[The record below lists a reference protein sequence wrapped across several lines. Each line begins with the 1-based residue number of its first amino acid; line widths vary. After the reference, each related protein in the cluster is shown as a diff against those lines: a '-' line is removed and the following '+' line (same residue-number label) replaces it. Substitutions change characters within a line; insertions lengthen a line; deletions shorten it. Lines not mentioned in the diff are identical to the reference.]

1 MNILLNSNSINGHF
15 TDTQTLKNL
24 ASFVAENHLNSDL
37 LISTVSINNE
47 EIHGSEIY
55 FDDRV
60 IQPTDKIHFF
70 TQNRLEI
77 LFHLLDKGSLL
88 LDQLIEKTNRVS
100 NHYAQNQ
107 LLEADQGLLD
117 LLGSLDLFIQLMTN
131 VHRTIRIEV
140 STKLSSGQS
149 FHELEIHL
157 LSVLKAT
164 LQAKEKQDSIMLY
177 DLIEYELLDNLKQ
190 WKIMAIP
197 QLKNLKQV

>member
-1 MNILLNSNSINGHF
+1 MNILLNSNKINSNF

-24 ASFVAENHLNSDL
+24 ATFVAENHLNTDL

-55 FDDRV
+55 FDDRI
-60 IQPTDKIHFF
+60 IQPTDQIHFF

-77 LFHLLDKGSLL
+77 LFHLLDKGSAL
-88 LDQLIEKTNRVS
+88 LDQLIDKTNRVS
-100 NHYAQNQ
+100 SDYAQNKI
-107 LLEADQGLLD
+107 LEADQGLLD
-117 LLGSLDLFIQLMTN
+117 LLGLLDLFIQLMTN

-197 QLKNLKQV
+197 QLKNLKQI